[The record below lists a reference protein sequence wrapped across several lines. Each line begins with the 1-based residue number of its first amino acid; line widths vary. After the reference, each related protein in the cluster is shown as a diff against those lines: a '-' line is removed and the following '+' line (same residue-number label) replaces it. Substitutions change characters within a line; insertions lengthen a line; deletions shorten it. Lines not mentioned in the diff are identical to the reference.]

1 MKFAPASVGAVVL
14 TSRYPIPLVK
24 LSPMFML
31 NLVNKSCNDK
41 VALANCY
48 NLTCFNLLYSALL

>member
-14 TSRYPIPLVK
+14 TSRYPIPIVK

-31 NLVNKSCNDK
+31 NLVNK
-41 VALANCY
+41 
-48 NLTCFNLLYSALL
+48 

>member
-14 TSRYPIPLVK
+14 TNRNPIPLVK

-31 NLVNKSCNDK
+31 KLANKLCNAK
-41 VALANCY
+41 VALGNCD
-48 NLTCFNLLYSALL
+48 N